1 MVSFLDTD
9 KILKEHIDSM
19 SKEKGPMQPPLDL
32 RNIALK
38 SMDFS
43 SSSSNNHSTENTQKP
58 VRRRFKNPPPLP
70 IPAWA
75 DALSKKYQSNDQTGK
90 SQKTPEKF
98 PDLSQDRPET
108 PNSTPSTPKAP
119 SNQKKKKE
127 KEDKEKDVSKEK
139 SLCEPSKE
147 KKKKE
152 PKQKTVPQQT
162 PPAKKIEPE
171 TVIRTPTPKS
181 QSQSPVPSKTLPD
194 LLNHSKPGILNPP
207 KKTGKTPGRERKIKE
222 HNHTNP
228 FPQPV
233 FETSSSSVPPS
244 PDDVAEYK
252 SNAFQ
257 FSSPL
262 EMDDVHD
269 VISNKEDPWNLDLSG
284 YKENKDLGPI
294 VSPITSQPVS
304 LQSDQEVNKAETVP
318 LDDYK
323 LMFEVVKYQ
332 HELIQNLEWN
342 RTQQNLAEIRNQNIP
357 NSWNSFQTPVSNIS
371 MPLTNHI
378 PSMNSI
384 PLSASPGPLN
394 RMPIPTI
401 STAPNNINHLQA
413 MPATVPT
420 PLNHL
425 QTISG
430 TAQIPMN
437 HVPVANMTGQPLN
450 SLNMQQMNN
459 MVPMMNG
466 NMNNLNIN
474 RVAPPPGLERL
485 NRTLAQNSN
494 QGLFNDGTG
503 NNNNGS
509 SGNALNNDRYNLSAI
524 WSADW
529 KPNNNRK

>member
-1 MVSFLDTD
+1 M
-9 KILKEHIDSM
+9 
-19 SKEKGPMQPPLDL
+19 
-32 RNIALK
+32 
-38 SMDFS
+38 
-43 SSSSNNHSTENTQKP
+43 
-58 VRRRFKNPPPLP
+58 
-70 IPAWA
+70 
-75 DALSKKYQSNDQTGK
+75 
-90 SQKTPEKF
+90 
-98 PDLSQDRPET
+98 
-108 PNSTPSTPKAP
+108 
-119 SNQKKKKE
+119 
-127 KEDKEKDVSKEK
+127 
-139 SLCEPSKE
+139 
-147 KKKKE
+147 
-152 PKQKTVPQQT
+152 
-162 PPAKKIEPE
+162 
-171 TVIRTPTPKS
+171 
-181 QSQSPVPSKTLPD
+181 PSKTLPD

-294 VSPITSQPVS
+294 GSRKTPSSLNESWEVLKPLATLPNADDTNKAQPNVSVKFPPQVSVPKIVSSSKVSPITSQPVS
-304 LQSDQEVNKAETVP
+304 LQSDQEVNKAGMLKKTHFFKLFYFKYFLFSETVP

-384 PLSASPGPLN
+384 PMSASPGPLN

-437 HVPVANMTGQPLN
+437 HVPVPNMTGQPLN

-466 NMNNLNIN
+466 NMKNLNIN